1 MRTRSRSYDEIDQND
16 TSCEVQED
24 QTEDSAVEAAEA
36 RGPDGRVSDFLSA
49 QRDSFTK
56 SATNGEPL
64 SFENDESSANG
75 GGTAI
80 AGGPLHSTS
89 FDSDND
95 SRSIASHVSIVQ
107 TRTPCTTCSVRLRH
121 EITSPLFGISEP
133 EGKHIDIARTF
144 APRPLYLSWLLRLSF
159 LVISLESL
167 FQTLKGT
174 PQWKRWFFMAYLT
187 HWGLVVAIVY
197 QVAAVACLMF
207 RNRVLYQPHRGE
219 KCSRLVRLTWGL
231 FSLAAPVELI
241 ICILYWGLD
250 YVPGKSVNLLLVMNH
265 GGIAL
270 LLLVDGFIL
279 SSYPLQLKQ
288 GIFTIMF
295 CVAYLIWTVVFA
307 ETDIPNP
314 NVPENDD
321 YIYHVLEWNANIRGA
336 EIVSSL
342 CAFVLPPTVFAMFW
356 IISLFR
362 RHLYVEDVLDEQEIE
377 LVHVG
382 VNGVLSIAAADEKI
396 DDMQRMASFSIGDDE
411 SIVMI

>member
-1 MRTRSRSYDEIDQND
+1 MRSLEEQA
-16 TSCEVQED
+16 
-24 QTEDSAVEAAEA
+24 EDSAVEAAETS
-36 RGPDGRVSDFLSA
+36 GPDGRV
-49 QRDSFTK
+49 
-56 SATNGEPL
+56 

-75 GGTAI
+75 GGMAI

-95 SRSIASHVSIVQ
+95 SRSIASHVGIRVVETSP
-107 TRTPCTTCSVRLRH
+107 PCTRRLRH
-121 EITSPLFGISEP
+121 EVTNSLFDISEP
-133 EGKHIDIARTF
+133 EGKHIDIDRTF
-144 APRPLYLSWLLRLSF
+144 APRPLYLSWIMRLSF
-159 LVISLESL
+159 LAISLESL

-187 HWGLVVAIVY
+187 HWGLVVVIAY
-197 QVAAVACLMF
+197 QVAAVLCLMF

-250 YVPGKSVNLLLVMNH
+250 YVPGKSVDLLLVMNH

-279 SSYPLQLKQ
+279 SSYPVQLKQ
-288 GIFTIMF
+288 GIFTIIF

-307 ETDIPNP
+307 ESDISNP
-314 NVPENDD
+314 NVADNDD
-321 YIYHVLEWNANIRGA
+321 YIYHVLEWNANKRGA

-342 CAFVLPPTVFAMFW
+342 CAFVLPPTYLQYFGSF
-356 IISLFR
+356 
-362 RHLYVEDVLDEQEIE
+362 LYSEGTCTIW
-377 LVHVG
+377 
-382 VNGVLSIAAADEKI
+382 
-396 DDMQRMASFSIGDDE
+396 RMC
-411 SIVMI
+411 